1 MELVVPIRSA
11 TPGAGGANSR
21 INPAEGRHGLLERS
35 PNFTHSIKPTPRER
49 HIRGDR
55 P

>member
-1 MELVVPIRSA
+1 MELVVPIRSRLRERDA
-11 TPGAGGANSR
+11 RTRAC
-21 INPAEGRHGLLERS
+21 NPAQGRHGLLERS